1 MHHRTRNT
9 AVLAAG
15 LLMTSIMH
23 SPVGTDRGDGTREH
37 VGDTIEAAATAA
49 DRDVLMI
56 NGTAFDLS

>member
-15 LLMTSIMH
+15 LLMTSILH
-23 SPVGTDRGDGTREH
+23 SPVQTDRGDSARER
-37 VGDTIEAAATAA
+37 VGDTIEVAAADG